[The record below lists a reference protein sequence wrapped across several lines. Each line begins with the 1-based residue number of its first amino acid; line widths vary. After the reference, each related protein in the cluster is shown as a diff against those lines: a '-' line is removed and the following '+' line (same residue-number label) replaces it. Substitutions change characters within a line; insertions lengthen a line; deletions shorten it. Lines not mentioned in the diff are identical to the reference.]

1 MAQQTHVDQI
11 GMERQLVSP
20 SVRAPSVRAQED
32 TVIPQV
38 EVRSAGRESSRRLTT
53 LCVLLAWLAAPVG
66 ATSSLAQDS
75 PAPPSAEEF
84 FDRFVTLGR
93 AYDPAVAD
101 LYADDATIQSV
112 RRDPDGTLRT
122 LRFIGEPYK
131 RLIRSA
137 MPLARQRGDRDRY
150 SDVSVSSEGPRARI
164 RCTRYNELK
173 RYASPY
179 ELVLERSGDS
189 WQIIEEYSES
199 RASGAAGGAAPGAT
213 AREPISPAL
222 LQAAADQLSSYTPMM
237 VDSVTELTRVRA
249 EGRAIVYEYRL
260 VGIDTLAI
268 SPDQL
273 RMLVHAGAAKQS
285 CANAQTRGEF
295 LDRGVVMRYKY
306 FGGNRQLITTFDV
319 TAADC
324 QGR

>member
-1 MAQQTHVDQI
+1 MRVA
-11 GMERQLVSP
+11 GL
-20 SVRAPSVRAQED
+20 
-32 TVIPQV
+32 
-38 EVRSAGRESSRRLTT
+38 AGRTGRRDQ
-53 LCVLLAWLAAPVG
+53 PV
-66 ATSSLAQDS
+66 AQDS
-75 PAPPSAEEF
+75 PAPPSAEQF
-84 FDRFVTLGR
+84 FDRFVALGR

-112 RRDPDGTLRT
+112 QRNADNTVRT
-122 LRFIGEPYK
+122 LRLIGEPYK

-150 SDVSVSSEGPRARI
+150 SDVSVSAEGPRARI
-164 RCTRYNELK
+164 RCTRYNERK

-179 ELVLERSGDS
+179 ELVLERNGDS

-199 RASGAAGGAAPGAT
+199 RASVAAGSPAPGLT
-213 AREPISPAL
+213 AREPISPAM
-222 LQAAADQLSSYTPMM
+222 LQAAADKLSSFTPMM
-237 VDSVTELTRVRA
+237 VDSVTELSRVRV
-249 EGRAIVYEYRL
+249 EGHAIVYEYRL

-268 SPDQL
+268 PPDQL
-273 RMLVHAGAAKQS
+273 RMLAHAGAAKQI

-295 LDRGVVMRYKY
+295 IDRGVVMRYKY
-306 FGGNRQLITTFDV
+306 FGGNRQLMATFDV

>member
-1 MAQQTHVDQI
+1 M
-11 GMERQLVSP
+11 
-20 SVRAPSVRAQED
+20 
-32 TVIPQV
+32 IPQV
-38 EVRSAGRESSRRLTT
+38 EVGSAGRESSRRLTT

-66 ATSSLAQDS
+66 VANLLAQDS
-75 PAPPSAEEF
+75 LSPRSAEQF

-112 RRDPDGTLRT
+112 RRNADNTFRT

-150 SDVSVSSEGPRARI
+150 SDVSVSVEGPRVRI

-199 RASGAAGGAAPGAT
+199 RESEVAGGAAPAAT

-222 LQAAADQLSSYTPMM
+222 LQAAADKLNNYTPMM
-237 VDSVTELTRVRA
+237 IDSVTELSRVRA

-260 VGIDTLAI
+260 IGIDTLGI
-268 SPDQL
+268 SPDQI
-273 RMLVHAGAAKQS
+273 RMLAHAGAAKQS
-285 CANAQTRGEF
+285 CANPRTRGEF

>member
-1 MAQQTHVDQI
+1 
-11 GMERQLVSP
+11 LP
-20 SVRAPSVRAQED
+20 SVRAHED
-32 TVIPQV
+32 TVIPQL

-53 LCVLLAWLAAPVG
+53 LCVVLAWVAAPVG
-66 ATSSLAQDS
+66 ATNSLAQDS
-75 PAPPSAEEF
+75 PAQPSVEQF

-112 RRDPDGTLRT
+112 RRDPDGTSRT

-131 RLIRSA
+131 RLIRNA

-150 SDVSVSSEGPRARI
+150 SDMSVSAEGPRARI

-173 RYASPY
+173 RYTSPF

-189 WQIIEEYSES
+189 WQIIEEYSET
-199 RASGAAGGAAPGAT
+199 RASGAAGVPAPSAT
-213 AREPISPAL
+213 AREPISPAM
-222 LQAAADQLSSYTPMM
+222 LQAAADKLSNFTPMM
-237 VDSVTELTRVRA
+237 VDSVTELTHVGV
-249 EGRAIVYEYRL
+249 EGLAIVYEYRL
-260 VGIDTLAI
+260 VGIDTLGI
-268 SPDQL
+268 SPDQI
-273 RMLVHAGAAKQS
+273 RMFAHAGAAKQN
-285 CANAQTRGEF
+285 CAHAQTRGEF

>member
-1 MAQQTHVDQI
+1 
-11 GMERQLVSP
+11 
-20 SVRAPSVRAQED
+20 
-32 TVIPQV
+32 VIPQV
-38 EVRSAGRESSRRLTT
+38 EVRSAGRESSRRLTI

-66 ATSSLAQDS
+66 ATNSLAQD
-75 PAPPSAEEF
+75 PAAPPSAEQF
-84 FDRFVTLGR
+84 FDHFVALGR

-101 LYADDATIQSV
+101 LYADDAMIQSV
-112 RRDPDGTLRT
+112 RRDPDGTSRT

-131 RLIRSA
+131 RLIRST

-150 SDVSVSSEGPRARI
+150 SDVSVSADGGRTRI

-173 RYASPY
+173 RYTSPF

-199 RASGAAGGAAPGAT
+199 RASGAAGGPAPSAT
-213 AREPISPAL
+213 AREPISPAV
-222 LQAAADQLSSYTPMM
+222 LQAAADKLSSYTPMM
-237 VDSVTELTRVRA
+237 VDSVTELSRVGV
-249 EGRAIVYEYRL
+249 EGLAIVYEYRL
-260 VGIDTLAI
+260 VGIDSLEI

-273 RMLVHAGAAKQS
+273 RMLGHAGAAKQN
-285 CANAQTRGEF
+285 CANAKTRGEF
-295 LDRGVVMRYKY
+295 LDRGVVMRYRY

>member
-1 MAQQTHVDQI
+1 M
-11 GMERQLVSP
+11 
-20 SVRAPSVRAQED
+20 
-32 TVIPQV
+32 PQV
-38 EVRSAGRESSRRLTT
+38 EARSAGRETARRLTT
-53 LCVLLAWLAAPVG
+53 LCVLLAGLAAPVG
-66 ATSSLAQDS
+66 AAHSLAQDS
-75 PAPPSAEEF
+75 PAPQSAEQF
-84 FDRFVTLGR
+84 FDRFVALGR

-112 RRDPDGTLRT
+112 RRNADNTFRT

-150 SDVSVSSEGPRARI
+150 SNVSVSAEGPRARI

-179 ELVLERSGDS
+179 ELVLERSGDA
-189 WQIIEEYSES
+189 WQIVEEYSES
-199 RASGAAGGAAPGAT
+199 RASEAAAGAAPGAT
-213 AREPISPAL
+213 AREPLSPAL
-222 LQAAADQLSSYTPMM
+222 LQAAADKLNNYTPMK
-237 VDSVTELTRVRA
+237 VDSLTELSRVRV

-260 VGIDTLAI
+260 VGIDTLGIA
-268 SPDQL
+268 PDQL
-273 RMLVHAGAAKQS
+273 RMLAHAGAAKQA
-285 CANAQTRGEF
+285 CANPPTRGEF